1 MKKKRSLQT
10 NIFLYL
16 SIFAIAILGGLW
28 LFDIVFLDSYY
39 QYFKNSEIKKIGNK
53 VATSYKSKDYEE
65 ILDILAFEE
74 DICIEITN
82 SESVK
87 YSTNNMNNG
96 CIINSEALDKKKL
109 EFMSSSANQ
118 VTYKLI
124 NPKYQNK
131 ILIYGIKLDNNAYAF
146 ISTSLEPIGNTV
158 QVLQKLMIYVSII
171 VLLIASIIAYTISK
185 RIANPIVK
193 ITDITKTM
201 NDNNYKVDFKTDSDI
216 EEIYELETTLN
227 KVTDELSKTDELRRE
242 LLANVSHDLK
252 TPLTLIKANSEMVR
266 DLTYNNKEKRDKNL
280 NTITSEVERLNLL
293 VEDVLDLSKMQSKSV
308 PLKLEVFDLDEMI
321 KTILERFQVLCDRD
335 GYKIEYTGFSVNIKA
350 DKKKIEQVIYNL
362 LNNAINYT
370 DNNLVYIKLIDNK
383 NKVRLEITDKG
394 KGIKESDLK
403 YIWDKY
409 YKVDKKYKRVTYGT
423 GLGLSIVK
431 NILVLHN
438 LEYGVNTKEN
448 EGTTFYVVFDKEK

>member
-16 SIFAIAILGGLW
+16 AIFAIVILGGLW

-87 YSTNNMNNG
+87 YSTNNLNNG
-96 CIINSEALDKKKL
+96 CVINSDALNKKKL
-109 EFMSSSANQ
+109 EFMGSKATQ

-131 ILIYGIKLDNNAYAF
+131 ILIYGIKLDNDAYAF

-158 QVLQKLMIYVSII
+158 LVLQKLMIYVSII

-193 ITDITKTM
+193 ITNITKTM
-201 NDNNYKVDFKTDSDI
+201 NDKNYKVNFKTNSDI

-227 KVTDELSKTDELRRE
+227 NVTGELSKTDELRRE

-266 DLTYNNKEKRDKNL
+266 DLTYDNKEKRDKNL

-308 PLKLEVFDLDEMI
+308 ELKKEVFDLDEMI
-321 KTILERFQVLCDRD
+321 KIILERFQVLCDRD
-335 GYKIEYTGFSVNIKA
+335 GYKIEYTGFSVKINA

-370 DNNLVYIKLIDNK
+370 DNNLVYIKLIDEKSN
-383 NKVRLEITDKG
+383 VRLEITDKG
-394 KGIKESDLK
+394 KGIKDSDLK

-438 LEYGVNTKEN
+438 LDYGVNTKLN
-448 EGTTFYVVFDKEK
+448 EGTTFYVVFNKEK